1 MSINSAGNMS
11 IATGALD
18 LPLSFFTGERTESIE
33 GESIAERWRDI
44 VRGIR
49 DEYLDP
55 AHRFPWV
62 VGFSGGKDST
72 VVAHGVFEALL
83 SIPPSQR
90 SRNVHI
96 VSNDT
101 MVESPLV
108 IAHLD
113 VVTKRIEAAAQN
125 LNLPVTV
132 ARTHPEP
139 DKTFWVLLIGK
150 GYPSP
155 NSTMRWC
162 TDRLKIQPTSG
173 YIKRNISQYGSAIV
187 VLGVRRD
194 ESQTRQRSID
204 KHKND
209 RESNLTPH
217 ADLIGALIYRPIV
230 DLSTDDV
237 WEILGSFNA
246 PWGGNHR
253 DLFQLYRDA
262 EGGECPVVLSQNEAP
277 GCGTR
282 NSRFGCWTCT
292 VVEKDKSLQGLIDSG
307 NHHFKPLVEFRDWL
321 KSIRNNPELRQAH
334 RRNGRLSFDASGKHI
349 PGPFTIQARKQILD
363 YLLRVQDEFGDRLI
377 TDAEL
382 DLIYQFWTA
391 DLQQEKGLAN
401 G

>member
-1 MSINSAGNMS
+1 MGGRKETAE
-11 IATGALD
+11 D
-18 LPLSFFTGERTESIE
+18 
-33 GESIAERWRDI
+33 ESIADRWAEI
-44 VRGIR
+44 VRSMR

-55 AHRFPWV
+55 AHRYPWV

-90 SRNVHI
+90 KRDVHI

-113 VVTKRIEAAAQN
+113 VVTKRIENAARN
-125 LNLPVTV
+125 LNLPISV
-132 ARTHPEP
+132 ARTQPDP

-155 NSTMRWC
+155 NLTMRWC

-173 YIKRNISQYGSAIV
+173 YIKRNISQYGAAVV
-187 VLGVRRD
+187 VLGVRSD
-194 ESQTRQRSID
+194 ESQNRKRSID
-204 KHKND
+204 KRQND
-209 RESNLTPH
+209 RGSNLTPH
-217 ADLIGALIYRPIV
+217 NDLVGAFIYRPIV
-230 DLSTDDV
+230 GLTTDDV

-246 PWGGNHR
+246 PWGGDHR

-262 EGGECPVVLSQNEAP
+262 EGGECPVVLSQSEAP
-277 GCGTR
+277 GCGTK

-292 VVEKDKSLQGLIDSG
+292 VVEKDKSLQGFIDSG
-307 NHHFKPLVEFRDWL
+307 KHHFKPLVDFRDWL
-321 KSIRNNPELRQAH
+321 KGIRNNPEMRQAH
-334 RRNGRLSFDASGKHI
+334 RRNGRLTFDASGKHI

-363 YLLRVQDEFGDRLI
+363 YLLQVQVEFGDKLI
-377 TDAEL
+377 TEAEL
-382 DLIYQFWTA
+382 DLIYQCWNA
-391 DLQQEKGLAN
+391 DLQNEKGVAD